1 MLSLGRNKKIE
12 SNKSKTRTTTTI
24 SFRINPEDLVLYNKA
39 KGKVNMSLWMRRK
52 LIQDFG
58 NILTPEEIIQKK
70 YDELFSMQKQRE
82 IQTIKIN
89 YEIDSLVKQINDLK
103 TKHSL
108 QELEVFKINDY

>member
-1 MLSLGRNKKIE
+1 
-12 SNKSKTRTTTTI
+12 
-24 SFRINPEDLVLYNKA
+24 
-39 KGKVNMSLWMRRK
+39 
-52 LIQDFG
+52 
-58 NILTPEEIIQKK
+58 
-70 YDELFSMQKQRE
+70 MQKQRE